1 MMSDETAVAP
11 AKVHPIDV
19 ALAALS
25 EAAVEILLSDKPS
38 RFAEAQRIMSVATHV
53 QQLRPASRVA
63 DLLDEED
70 HAMAFGG
77 LAAPVPPF
85 HHQNMAMPG
94 ARRGG
99 VRWNDTADLTTQL
112 IMVLQQ
118 ALEAQKPKTPDVES
132 RLAVVKEMAAL
143 FELRLKLA
151 LVNEA
156 VPQELTTRID
166 YLLKKTGAPPHEPE
180 PSREHPLVP
189 ADPLRGHPPDGAGE
203 EDGDSNGT
211 SCRRVSG
218 RRLRRSARSSRWT
231 PPKAWEKS
239 SSTDPSRRLKSTLVK
254 AMKNGRKLLSAVV
267 FKNGKVE
274 EVHRSEEGARPYQ
287 TPAPPPDSPPKAAVT
302 VAQPTM
308 SCPVPEFER
317 AEVRANRV
325 LRAFLTPAQLED
337 FERTQQFLVEGVD
350 SGHRYILTSRQAP
363 KAVLDRVG
371 GRSVFDVTR
380 GHAVCVHDWTVPASE
395 ELLGLS
401 LFLQMQGRERYV
413 SVLAFEPLV
422 GSFH

>member
-1 MMSDETAVAP
+1 MSLNLVANIPWYLPTLYGDIRLTAQG
-11 AKVHPIDV
+11 KKTEIEWDQ
-19 ALAALS
+19 LS
-25 EAAVEILLSDKPS
+25 PS
-38 RFAEAQRIMSVATHV
+38 ER
-53 QQLRPASRVA
+53 
-63 DLLDEED
+63 
-70 HAMAFGG
+70 
-77 LAAPVPPF
+77 
-85 HHQNMAMPG
+85 
-94 ARRGG
+94 
-99 VRWNDTADLTTQL
+99 
-112 IMVLQQ
+112 Q
-118 ALEAQKPKTPDVES
+118 ALTAIGAKFKVDTSESLGKILVDRPIEKVES
-132 RLAVVKEMAAL
+132 
-143 FELRLKLA
+143 
-151 LVNEA
+151 
-156 VPQELTTRID
+156 I
-166 YLLKKTGAPPHEPE
+166 
-180 PSREHPLVP
+180 
-189 ADPLRGHPPDGAGE
+189 
-203 EDGDSNGT
+203 
-211 SCRRVSG
+211 
-218 RRLRRSARSSRWT
+218 
-231 PPKAWEKS
+231 
-239 SSTDPSRRLKSTLVK
+239 LVK